1 MRLTVLGNTGDYLAP
16 LSGGSGYL
24 LEATGVRVLL
34 DCGGGVRDALR
45 ALGGSGG
52 KLDAVVLSHFHFD
65 HVQDFVTIGALVGP
79 DTRVFVPPGE
89 KRRVELLAQA
99 YVFRGAWDIG
109 GLTEVDF
116 AGSYEV
122 GDLTLR
128 FAPTQHSAPS
138 MATRAEA
145 PSGARFVYASDAAP
159 SDALRDAA
167 DGADLL
173 LMHALL
179 PTVEPESN
187 HARIHST
194 AQTAARLAK
203 SAGAH
208 RLLLSH
214 RFHESTDE
222 DMLREARASFENVD
236 LAKDGANHDV

>member
-1 MRLTVLGNTGDYLAP
+1 MLGNSGNYLAP

-24 LEATGVRVLL
+24 LEAAGVRVLL

-45 ALGGSGG
+45 ARGVG

-65 HVQDFVTIGALVGP
+65 HAQDFVTIGDLVRD

-89 KRRVELLAQA
+89 KRRLELLAQA

-159 SDALRDAA
+159 SDTLRDLA
-167 DGADLL
+167 DGAGLL

-203 SAGAH
+203 SAGAR

-214 RFHESTDE
+214 RFHESRDE
-222 DMLREARASFENVD
+222 DMLRHAREGFDAVELARDRASY
-236 LAKDGANHDV
+236 DV